1 MKYFIVVSPV
11 HADDD
16 HVRHEDDQVGQEP
29 ANTEEED
36 GEGGGLCILGQV
48 VKWGR
53 VKITLE
59 N

>member
-36 GEGGGLCILGQV
+36 GEGGGLCVLSQV
-48 VKWGR
+48 V
-53 VKITLE
+53 